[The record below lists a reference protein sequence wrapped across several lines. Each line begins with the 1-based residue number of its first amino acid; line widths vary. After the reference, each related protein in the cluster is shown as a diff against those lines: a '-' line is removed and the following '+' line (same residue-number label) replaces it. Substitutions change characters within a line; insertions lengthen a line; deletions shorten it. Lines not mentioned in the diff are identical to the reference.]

1 MSQVFAAKKKKI
13 LSQLAAPTE
22 DYVDASPKGSV
33 DAPIRSLVGT
43 INSIDSLVTTSSCSG
58 RIAIY
63 AEGAKK
69 SSDDKLDVSGG
80 TNSNVETKNSST
92 QGKGGGAWLF
102 VSHESVDLSFYLG
115 STSPSSS
122 TSTLLHSILVSL
134 QNEIQDTQTSTRR
147 VIVDPSATFPPDA
160 RILHFKFEPLILH
173 VLCASLS
180 SARKILIAAQAAGF
194 RESGISG
201 VPEPTSPALAS
212 AGRQSSPVEHQDMAS
227 DGQMDEKEAP
237 RQFPKRQRKP
247 QKQASDGPVMV
258 AIRTTGLAM
267 DAPIGYAATTGEI
280 MLGVSDPY
288 LSSLLT
294 MGNDRFVGNEER
306 KGRLRDGIIKA
317 FFSGSS
323 VAESGNV

>member
-22 DYVDASPKGSV
+22 DYVDASPKGSI

-63 AEGAKK
+63 AEGTKK
-69 SSDDKLDVSGG
+69 SSDVKLDVSGG
-80 TNSNVETKNSST
+80 TSSNVDTKNSST

-102 VSHESVDLSFYLG
+102 VSHESVDVSSNLG

-122 TSTLLHSILVSL
+122 TSTLLHSILDSL
-134 QNEIQDTQTSTRR
+134 QNEIQDTQTSPPRM
-147 VIVDPSATFPPDA
+147 IVDPLATFPPDA

-173 VLCASLS
+173 
-180 SARKILIAAQAAGF
+180 AAGF

-212 AGRQSSPVEHQDMAS
+212 AGRQSSPAEHQDMAL
-227 DGQMDEKEAP
+227 DGQMDEKEVP

-247 QKQASDGPVMV
+247 QKQVSDGPVMV
-258 AIRTTGLAM
+258 AIRTMGLAM
-267 DAPIGYAATTGEI
+267 DAPIGHAATTGEI
-280 MLGVSDPY
+280 MLGVSDLY

-294 MGNDRFVGNEER
+294 MANDRFVGNEER
-306 KGRLRDGIIKA
+306 KGRLRDGIHKA